1 MAGSPRTGRRRELRE
16 VLVDA
21 DGVQGAQPDDAAGE
35 PDALRLTGDPGKHD
49 GR

>member
-21 DGVQGAQPDDAAGE
+21 DGVK
-35 PDALRLTGDPGKHD
+35 ALSPVTPLASRM
-49 GR
+49 RFV